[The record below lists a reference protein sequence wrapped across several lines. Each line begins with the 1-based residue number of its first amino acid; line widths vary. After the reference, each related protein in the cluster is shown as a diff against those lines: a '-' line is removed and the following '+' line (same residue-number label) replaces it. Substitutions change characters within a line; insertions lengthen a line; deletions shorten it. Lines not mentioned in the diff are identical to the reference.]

1 MVPFTVEAPPNVVTR
16 TSVTF
21 QTPLVKPGAGG
32 VWVIVP
38 CQVVVPT
45 SPEGT
50 CADAIPAEPI
60 RQAAAR
66 SAMRAC
72 RAREKGDRDV
82 SHAYDAPFY
91 SGTNLRSVPALQGTT
106 LPDLVLVETA
116 IVTVFVSALLS
127 G

>member
-45 SPEGT
+45 SPGRHLRRCYPS
-50 CADAIPAEPI
+50 CADQAEGS
-60 RQAAAR
+60 R
-66 SAMRAC
+66 SAVHAC
-72 RAREKGDRDV
+72 RARKKGNRGV
-82 SHAYDAPFY
+82 LHAYDAPFY

-106 LPDLVLVETA
+106 FPDLVLVETA